1 MVKTAVN
8 THKCSF
14 KGLDIYI
21 HTVKPLTEAPMESVP
36 MDRLKAT
43 QTTARVGDTSRQRQ
57 DDVRH
62 PLT

>member
-1 MVKTAVN
+1 MFFQRSG
-8 THKCSF
+8 H
-14 KGLDIYI
+14 LY
-21 HTVKPLTEAPMESVP
+21 TVKPLTEARMESVP